1 MVAIKDNERNKAQW
15 KLRIILEVYHIK
27 RRQSESSQLESWKI
41 VPETSD
47 TTLVPMSYF
56 VSYKISYKPNY
67 KRKLVIIYAKISHH
81 SFIPKNCKKF
91 TYFFTHLR

>member
-1 MVAIKDNERNKAQW
+1 MVAIKDNERNKAQR

-27 RRQSESSQLESWKI
+27 RRQNESSQLESWKI

-47 TTLVPMSYF
+47 ITLVPKSYF

-81 SFIPKNCKKF
+81 SFIPKNRKKF